1 MAGYSF
7 RLSENVSDGH
17 LCSFKIGY
25 FKCVFFGLS
34 LLVSSTF
41 LKKGVDWGKQS
52 NQCDRETP
60 DSTRNIY
67 FFCWRANLFL
77 TLLPHPHVLHNCL
90 KVAAPAVGEEQ
101 ANACVGESAKM
112 SWWSS
117 STGLRCCIWNW
128 PPVSLDVSRK
138 RHSSQVIVPEDLPT
152 IPPCKRFARLLVTM
166 MLRMCS
172 KIFFP
177 YNSNCFHICPK
188 STFVK
193 HLCDSGLRLL
203 QRNWSC

>member
-1 MAGYSF
+1 MCF
-7 RLSENVSDGH
+7 LWPLSPSIFH
-17 LCSFKIGY
+17 LPEERCWLREAKQPMWQGDSRFHQKYI
-25 FKCVFFGLS
+25 FFL
-34 LLVSSTF
+34 
-41 LKKGVDWGKQS
+41 
-52 NQCDRETP
+52 
-60 DSTRNIY
+60 
-67 FFCWRANLFL
+67 FFCWLWRANLFL

-138 RHSSQVIVPEDLPT
+138 RHSSQVTVPEDLPT

-172 KIFFP
+172 KIFFA